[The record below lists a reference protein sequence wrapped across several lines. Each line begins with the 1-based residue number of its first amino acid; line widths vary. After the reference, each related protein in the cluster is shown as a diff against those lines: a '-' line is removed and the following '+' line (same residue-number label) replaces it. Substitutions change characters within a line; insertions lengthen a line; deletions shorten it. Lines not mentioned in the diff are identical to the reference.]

1 MIDPYEKALAELDN
15 LGTSFF
21 WDQTLEEAIEDLRH
35 SCADESDPVQ
45 AMKRTSWDD
54 LVDHFDYV
62 LGNCDDAT
70 LNELMKKY
78 FGISAERYKGGGR
91 AFFQRV
97 QQVMIDALADRRSK
111 F

>member
-1 MIDPYEKALAELDN
+1 MTDPYEKAIAELDN
-15 LGTSFF
+15 LGASFF

-35 SCADESDPVQ
+35 SCADVSDPVQ

-54 LVDHFDYV
+54 LVDHMDYV
-62 LGNCDDAT
+62 LSNCDDAT

-78 FGISAERYKGGGR
+78 FCVSVNRYKKGGR
-91 AFFQRV
+91 AFFQMV